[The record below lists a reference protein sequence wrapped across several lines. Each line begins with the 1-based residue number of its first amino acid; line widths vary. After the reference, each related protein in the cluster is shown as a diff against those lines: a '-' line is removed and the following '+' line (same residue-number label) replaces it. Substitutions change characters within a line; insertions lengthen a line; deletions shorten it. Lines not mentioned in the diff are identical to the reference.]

1 MNIHNRHLFRAL
13 LITAMIFSGCS
24 GTAEQQAETEPAFDL
39 STIAG
44 TYGIEIQGKD
54 DLASYTEPAR
64 NVTLSPSGLA
74 TFFYHAHTYY
84 LRYDADD
91 TTMWLY
97 GKNGYSRTGTYQ
109 ISDDK
114 TPILTIDLTDAT
126 DASDNNGLYLS
137 MQEYVEDIGQTDD
150 GTLQVDDRWVKTKET
165 YPDDN
170 GSIIGT
176 EEYEYDGHGN
186 IIKKVDISGTLINT
200 FIHTYL
206 YDKDGR
212 RIYEAGKDGGEDGS
226 YTTWEREFN
235 LFGKVKKVT
244 KTEYEKK
251 QVRFLTIDTYEDDK
265 LATESVTHYTG
276 TGDVDYTYT
285 VEHTYNDQG
294 QEIHRKTIGD
304 SGTVHEQD
312 LEYDDHGNVTVEP
325 GLTSKSL
332 VDGNVHFSYTYGDDN
347 RIKTKTETDNMTDG
361 TVYIM
366 KRTYTRAF
374 DDNGNLSRL
383 DITTTN
389 IKNGVETGTTNDHT
403 LYEWMML
410 SDYLKQ
416 KNN

>member
-1 MNIHNRHLFRAL
+1 
-13 LITAMIFSGCS
+13 MIFSGCS

-54 DLASYTEPAR
+54 NLASYTEPAR

-74 TFFYHAHTYY
+74 TFSYHAHTYY

-91 TTMWLY
+91 TTIWLY

-186 IIKKVDISGTLINT
+186 IIKKVDTSGTLINT

-206 YDKDGR
+206 YDENGHM
-212 RIYEAGKDGGEDGS
+212 IYKAGKDGGAGGS
-226 YTTWEREFN
+226 YTTWDREFT
-235 LFGKVKKVT
+235 LFGEVKKVT
-244 KTEYEKK
+244 ETEYEENKIHL
-251 QVRFLTIDTYEDDK
+251 LTIDTYDGDE
-265 LATESVTHYTG
+265 LAAKEVTQYTG
-276 TGDVDYTYT
+276 TGDVDYSYTAEYTYDGQGNVT
-285 VEHTYNDQG
+285 HTTTTYD
-294 QEIHRKTIGD
+294 D
-304 SGTVHEQD
+304 GTVKEED
-312 LEYDDHGNVTVEP
+312 KEYDDHGNITCEP
-325 GLTSKSL
+325 VLAKKDF
-332 VDGNVHFSYTYGDDN
+332 VDGKVYYSYTYDDDG
-347 RIKTKTETDNMTDG
+347 RIKTKTETDNFTSGHIDVI
-361 TVYIM
+361 TV
-366 KRTYTRAF
+366 TYARDF
-374 DDNGNLSRL
+374 DDNGHLIRL
-383 DITTTN
+383 DETTT
-389 IKNGVETGTTNDHT
+389 IAEDGTTIRTVNNHT
-403 LYEWMML
+403 LYEGMML